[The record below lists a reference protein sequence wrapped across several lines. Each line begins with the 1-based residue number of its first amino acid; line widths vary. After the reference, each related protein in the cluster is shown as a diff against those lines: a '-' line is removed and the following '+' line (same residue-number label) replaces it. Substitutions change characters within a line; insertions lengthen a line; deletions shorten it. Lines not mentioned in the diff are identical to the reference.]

1 MADKIYGPGI
11 DPGGMKI
18 PSAPAAPK
26 GKNPNDLSDIV
37 PGAPTIKN
45 DPMSQPGAFGGITD
59 SADMRRL
66 ASERLGSRTQQ
77 YMNMSRSQ
85 QQQEI
90 SNRSSYNQ
98 PFSWNNVW
106 DDATHMYNWANN
118 TARSMVG
125 WFDPSRGTH
134 SIEGKLLQTAVGTVR
149 AVTDRTIFNAQHLVD
164 PGVKYDDSSF
174 DWLWSIPGL
183 PDTGKTTR
191 NSVANVVGQTV
202 TDTLGNRHFWSQY
215 GQALGQ
221 SWDQMT
227 GNIESGYDTTI
238 EGIRKR
244 NIQPDLGQELFAWL
258 GSVGTEFGH
267 QFIDYFNQLF
277 DSNQHLARDAI
288 VAGQKDGITG
298 VFDALAPAIAAFVLT
313 KGISAAAAPEEASV
327 LTWASGEKFKLGGS
341 DIKWGDTTQQANQ
354 FRTMNSAQGRADAA
368 VYSVNQ
374 RFSEGVLS
382 GLEKAPFNKDELLQM
397 YRDAAKKYAPTEWT
411 LTKAEENLIDRGL
424 VRAADQTFSEINALR
439 NTSRGDRLARAV
451 LSPASNSL
459 KYVGKAADAA
469 SAKELFIAQ
478 ETANVAPTDKK
489 LWAATEKATPELST
503 LGRYLSQQVFGH
515 DISAFSGVVDG
526 FLALTEPLPMIGR
539 SVGAEQRAARR
550 LFSSR
555 ADVEKAFLTKSSYQ
569 DALKKM
575 VGLKAS
581 EIATL
586 FPEFKM
592 FAPEIAAIN
601 SSPAKINQFI
611 ADAVDAHSFHNPLRM
626 PSYTLYDDIKSLKLS
641 DNSVARFMT
650 KHFTQLPMNMDEFS
664 KIVTN
669 REVQLGNRSDIPMIG
684 ALLQASGMRAAV
696 RMKFLDDLYK
706 AGNDYKMAETVIN
719 NALKE
724 IAMRDLYRTTAKA
737 LGIWKYVRLTPD
749 EIKVFQDPERAAGFK
764 LPVKREREIYSY
776 ILQMDSHIQMHKP
789 FFDKFENAVKDSID
803 SLTGGAGGAGKSGRY
818 GQDAV
823 GHDAS
828 SVLKPGASS
837 PANGAIWGTQR
848 GKMYIPRVNELDQ
861 ATRKLLKELLPQY
874 TKMRELQEVGLPHLI
889 TQLEDTAKTA
899 QKLRDAIEDPKMSV
913 PEEAKP
919 PFPTRASAER
929 QMVADRKM
937 AQNRLRSAREQLLN
951 EFGSVFG
958 VNPPFVGGENAVRR
972 ESKLIKDKGSIF
984 TGPLHR
990 ERYYDK
996 FLGQWTYRTA
1006 EVPRF
1011 RSGESG
1017 GEQDWLNQ
1025 LSKSELDEL
1034 HRFGWI
1040 NKNYWKDAEAP
1051 KASTSIDQMV
1061 DSHNIAYGHD
1071 DYTPS
1076 DYFIR
1081 DFMTMARRWN
1091 AVNHAVKYGR
1101 FHKGADLEDIE
1112 TLLNESG
1119 RTKSYFTLDDLYGAN
1134 SADTINKYMGLNA
1147 LPEEIASSRDAIE
1160 YFDQRYNFAIDDILS
1175 GDFDKTKLNV
1185 SVYSKSTKGISNLR
1199 GELRDTYGTIK
1210 NPTERNYAGLD
1221 ISTGSHK
1228 EFSRSREDNSR
1239 LYVARDSEGQAHGAS
1254 FVHWNKGDTNRI
1266 LDGVGSVGAK
1276 KGTGDS
1282 LLRQIVLDAA
1292 ESGHG
1297 ISGTIKPDA
1306 KGFWEKYGL
1315 VDENG
1320 KLEASPEQIDELA
1333 KKFEQQS
1340 QPDFY
1345 KKPWEMPYKNF
1356 VEHVSEIEKQLAFHF
1371 DHPEIAATRDE
1382 NKLLD
1387 DLEMLTNA
1395 AKNQTLQGQHAAFVR
1410 MAQHAGHDV
1419 PEHIVDSSVPDEIRK
1434 FRKEA
1439 LEAFNHAKTVTA
1451 NTRRNLTNSVKK
1463 LNEAQENNTYLL
1475 SQLRGDSTDLA
1486 YRNLSNTPAYH
1497 FFRFGDGC
1505 NRFVNEYIFKP
1516 LALLTPGWAY
1526 RVSVSEMGLNTA
1538 RLGPRNMLAGYATS
1552 SMIGRQRAAMDAGYS
1567 AVDRASQRAAE
1578 RVSKSADPEELR
1590 RMMRDYN
1597 LSEEEMSRLTD
1608 GGVANNLK
1616 RMGAT
1621 VTRESAHQIGQFVR
1635 GLVMGADKELL
1646 VALNRSDYID
1656 AATYLVYMH
1665 EPWVPSAVDSSHIA
1679 PRNDVDI
1686 TRGKYSFID
1695 DTSGKVKTIKVSN
1708 SHNYRSFKLEEDG
1721 YYMGWMHGAQQIS
1734 NDPLIGQPLMRA
1746 YRNLVEKGLTGVD
1759 LHNAAVEEARK
1770 IIDALPENDLKSF
1783 ARHTATGPEGS
1794 IHYHSDPHTSW
1805 AMAATSSLEGA
1816 IRGSGSAA
1824 AKTAE
1829 HGLDGMLHARL
1840 LDAMIGGYVPTDT
1853 ASFIKQ
1859 FGYSAEGKRY
1869 VANDLPLETYGPEFN
1884 RPQGWAKVNPN
1895 RALTFGHDAI
1905 LQPIVNTLSRQP
1917 TYVVE
1922 FMQARKGMQPFVDR
1936 GVMTADQANVAAE
1949 TDAAKN
1955 MIRFIHN
1962 PMDKTRFENT
1972 MRVFAPFYFAQN
1984 QAWRRMGRLLN
1995 ENPGAFIQYLE
2006 SMLAVQ
2012 HVTNQATAANGIS
2025 MFNMPL
2031 AMMWGIPIT
2040 GSLSAL
2046 ETMDPFATGGNTN
2059 LTVGQVP
2066 RTMFDMFFPRF
2077 GPLLTIPAHW
2087 FLDGTKGKTAELAKH
2102 AIEGEIGMNTPVWQS
2117 FVPNSIARDLLK
2129 LGAFEGGI
2137 ENYTL
2142 NTQLVQ
2148 GQMEAIKSI
2157 VSSEMHK
2164 HLDYLM
2170 KVKHM
2175 DKYTAGM
2182 ETNAW
2187 AAQRWTENTPEYAKL
2202 LDDSKSRAG
2211 WLFAGKIALGL
2222 FSPVQTGVGMHNPNL
2237 RAIINKWGSNPK
2249 KYGAFPEWVDK
2260 FAEQYPA
2267 DTIELIYKSKS
2278 VFGGQ
2283 TPETKPVYDATT
2295 GHEDALAK
2303 YPMVGLSL
2311 LGTDMSMGDYYAPAN
2326 TALIAAGLRKRLMP
2340 AEFIH
2345 QFLVTSG
2352 NQYYYNNIAPIY
2364 DAAKTEKL
2372 TLALNGKQVSPYTW
2386 KQAKLTSYGTM
2397 HNPTWFKD
2405 FNSKDYIVKDVQA
2418 MDELQRALKDPLF
2431 KDSPIIDEAKAVCDI
2446 YLPKLQSFQQ
2456 EVQSGNNSFSYA
2468 DIRTWWRDDTIP
2480 KLIEIFPN
2488 LKSFLTSTFSKL
2500 G

>member
-18 PSAPAAPK
+18 PSSPATPK

-37 PGAPTIKN
+37 PNAPTIKN
-45 DPMSQPGAFGGITD
+45 DPMTQPGAFGGITN
-59 SADMRRL
+59 SAGMKQL
-66 ASERLGSRTQQ
+66 ASQRLDSRTQQ

-90 SNRSSYNQ
+90 SNRSSYHQ

-106 DDATHMYNWANN
+106 DNANHMYDWANN
-118 TARSMVG
+118 TAKSMAG
-125 WFDPSRGTH
+125 WFDPRRGAG
-134 SIEGKLLQTAVGTVR
+134 SIEGWMLQNAVGAVR
-149 AVTDRTIFNAQHLVD
+149 TVTDRTIFNAQHLVD
-164 PGVKYDDSSF
+164 PGVKYNDSSF
-174 DWLWSIPGL
+174 DWLWNIPGL
-183 PDTGKTTR
+183 PNTAKPTR
-191 NSVANVVGQTV
+191 NSVANVIGQTV
-202 TDTLGNRHFWSQY
+202 TDSLGNRHFWSQY
-215 GQALGQ
+215 GQSLGQ

-227 GNIESGYDTTI
+227 GNIDSGYDTTI

-244 NIQPDLGQELFAWL
+244 NIQPDLGQEIFAWL
-258 GSVGTEFGH
+258 GSAGTEFGH
-267 QFIDYFNQLF
+267 QFIDFFNQLF
-277 DSNQHLARDAI
+277 DSNQHLARAAI
-288 VAGQKDGITG
+288 VAGQNKGVTG
-298 VFDALAPAIAAFVLT
+298 VLDVLAPAIAAFVVT

-327 LTWASGEKFKLGGS
+327 LTWANGEKFKLGGA

-424 VRAADQTFSEINALR
+424 QRSADQTFAEINSLR
-439 NTSRGDRLARAV
+439 NASRGDRLARAV

-469 SAKELFIAQ
+469 SAKELFVAQ
-478 ETANVAPTDKK
+478 ETANAAPTDKK

-503 LGRYLSQQVFGH
+503 LGRYLSQQIFGH
-515 DISAFSGVVDG
+515 DISVFSGVVDG
-526 FLALTEPLPMIGR
+526 FLALTEPAPMIGR

-550 LFSSR
+550 LFASR
-555 ADVEKAFLTKSSYQ
+555 ADVEKAFLFNSSYQ
-569 DALKKM
+569 NAVNKM

-601 SSPAKINQFI
+601 TSPKKINQFI
-611 ADAVDAHSFHNPLRM
+611 ADAVDAHSFHNPVRV
-626 PSYTLYDDIKSLKLS
+626 PSYNLYDEIKALKLS

-650 KHFTQLPMNMDEFS
+650 KHFAQLPMNMDEFS

-669 REVQLGNRSDIPMIG
+669 REIELGNRSYIPMVG

-724 IAMRDLYRTTAKA
+724 IGMRDLYRSTAKA

-749 EIKVFQDPERAAGFK
+749 EIKVFQDPERAADFK
-764 LPVKREREIYSY
+764 LPAKREREIYSY
-776 ILQMDSHIQMHKP
+776 MLQMDSHIQMHKP
-789 FFDKFENAVKDSID
+789 FFDRFESALKDSID
-803 SLTGGAGGAGKSGRY
+803 NLTGGAGGAGRSGRY

-828 SVLKPGASS
+828 PVVKPGASS

-899 QKLRDAIEDPKMSV
+899 QALRDAIEDPKMSV

-937 AQNRLRSAREQLLN
+937 AQNRLRGAREQLLS
-951 EFGSVFG
+951 EFGNVFG
-958 VNPPFVGGENAVRR
+958 INPPFVGGENAVRR
-972 ESKLIKDKGSIF
+972 ESKLIKDKDSIF
-984 TGPLHR
+984 AGPPHR

-996 FLGQWTYRTA
+996 LRGQWGYRTA
-1006 EVPRF
+1006 EAPAF
-1011 RSGESG
+1011 RAGESG

-1051 KASTSIDQMV
+1051 KAKTSVDQMV
-1061 DSHNIAYGHD
+1061 DAHNIARGYD

-1081 DFMTMARRWN
+1081 DFMTLARRWN

-1112 TLLNESG
+1112 TLLNEAGS
-1119 RTKSYFTLDDLYGAN
+1119 TKSYFTLDDLYGAN

-1147 LPEEIASSRDAIE
+1147 PPEEIAASRQTIE
-1160 YFDQRYNFAIDDILS
+1160 HFEQRYNYAI
-1175 GDFDKTKLNV
+1175 GDV
-1185 SVYSKSTKGISNLR
+1185 I
-1199 GELRDTYGTIK
+1199 
-1210 NPTERNYAGLD
+1210 
-1221 ISTGSHK
+1221 
-1228 EFSRSREDNSR
+1228 
-1239 LYVARDSEGQAHGAS
+1239 AS
-1254 FVHWNKGDTNRI
+1254 Y
-1266 LDGVGSVGAK
+1266 
-1276 KGTGDS
+1276 GDS
-1282 LLRQIVLDAA
+1282 KMAYR
-1292 ESGHG
+1292 
-1297 ISGTIKPDA
+1297 
-1306 KGFWEKYGL
+1306 
-1315 VDENG
+1315 N
-1320 KLEASPEQIDELA
+1320 
-1333 KKFEQQS
+1333 
-1340 QPDFY
+1340 
-1345 KKPWEMPYKNF
+1345 PWEMPYKDF
-1356 VEHVSEIEKQLAFHF
+1356 VENVTEIEKQLAFHF
-1371 DHPEIAATRDE
+1371 DHPEIAATPDE

-1387 DLEMLTNA
+1387 DLEMLTTV
-1395 AKNQTLQGQHAAFVR
+1395 AKNQTLQGQHAAWVR
-1410 MAQHAGHDV
+1410 MAQHAGHDI

-1526 RVSVSEMGLNTA
+1526 RVSISEMGLNTA

-1552 SMIGRQRAAMDAGYS
+1552 SMVERQRAAMDAGFS

-1578 RVSKSADPEELR
+1578 RVSKSADPDELR

-1608 GGVANNLK
+1608 GGVANTLK

-1646 VALNRSDYID
+1646 VALNRSDYIE
-1656 AATYLVYMH
+1656 AATHLVYMH

-1695 DTSGKVKTIKVSN
+1695 NTTGKVKTIKVPN

-1746 YRNLVEKGLTGVD
+1746 YRNLVGEGLTGVK

-1794 IHYHSDPHTSW
+1794 IHYHDDPHTSW
-1805 AMAATSSLEGA
+1805 AMAATSALEGT
-1816 IRGSGSAA
+1816 IRGSGTAA

-1853 ASFIKQ
+1853 ASFIKR
-1859 FGYSAEGKRY
+1859 FGYSPEGSRY
-1869 VANDLPLETYGPEFN
+1869 VANQLPLETYGPEFN
-1884 RPQGWAKVNPN
+1884 RPQGWARANPN

-1936 GVMTADQANVAAE
+1936 GVMTADQANVVAE
-1949 TDAAKN
+1949 TNAAQN

-1984 QAWRRMGRLLN
+1984 QAWRRMGRLIT

-2066 RTMFDMFFPRF
+2066 RTMFDMFFPKF

-2087 FLDGTKGKTAELAKH
+2087 FLDGTKGKPAELVKH

-2117 FVPNSIARDLLK
+2117 FIPNSIVRDLLK
-2129 LGAFEGGI
+2129 LGAFEDGI

-2157 VSSEMHK
+2157 ISSEMHQR
-2164 HLDYLM
+2164 LDYLM

-2182 ETNAW
+2182 EVNAW

-2202 LDDSKSRAG
+2202 LSDSKSRAG
-2211 WLFAGKIALGL
+2211 WLFVGKVALGL
-2222 FSPVQTGVGMHNPNL
+2222 LSPVQTGVGMHNPNL
-2237 RAIINKWGSNPK
+2237 RAIINEWGSNPK
-2249 KYGAFPEWVDK
+2249 KYGAFPQWVDK
-2260 FAEQYPA
+2260 FSEKYPA

-2295 GHEDALAK
+2295 GHEEALAK

-2311 LGTDMSMGDYYAPAN
+2311 LGTDMNMGNYYAPAN

-2364 DAAKTEKL
+2364 DAAKAQKL

-2397 HNPTWFKD
+2397 HNPIWFKD

-2418 MDELQRALKDPLF
+2418 MDELRRALRDPLF
-2431 KDSPIIDEAKAVCDI
+2431 KNSPIIDDAKAVCDI

-2456 EVQSGNNSFSYA
+2456 EVQSGNSSFSYA